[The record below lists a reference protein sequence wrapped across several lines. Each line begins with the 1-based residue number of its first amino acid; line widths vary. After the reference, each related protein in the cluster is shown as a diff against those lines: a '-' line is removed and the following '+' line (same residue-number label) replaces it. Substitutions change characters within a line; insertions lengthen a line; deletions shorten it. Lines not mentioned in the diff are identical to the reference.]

1 MDRADAPWRTRYG
14 RGMNGE
20 PMPGRTMRRDAL
32 ARREALLGA
41 ARVCFARSGYF
52 VPLEEIADV
61 AGVGRGTFY
70 RNFRDRMALALALF
84 EQDVERLRE
93 LVDPDLPL
101 DQAIA
106 RIVVEG
112 AGAIALFARLAVD
125 MSLDGDN
132 RAAFEGLRD
141 RMEALL
147 RPLVDSAHRDGTLAT
162 ELGAREMALAV
173 RMLGGLMLPHRG
185 EADRRA
191 QLDSALAVVMVGLR
205 PR

>member
-1 MDRADAPWRTRYG
+1 MTADPIPA
-14 RGMNGE
+14 
-20 PMPGRTMRRDAL
+20 RTMRRDAL

-41 ARVCFARSGYF
+41 ARICFARSGYF

-70 RNFRDRMALALALF
+70 RNFKDRMALALAVF

-93 LVDPDLPL
+93 LVDPALPL
-101 DQAIA
+101 DRAIA

-112 AGAIALFARLAVD
+112 AGAIALFVRLAVD
-125 MSLDGDN
+125 MPLDGDN
-132 RAAFEGLRD
+132 RAAFDALRD

-147 RPLVDSAHRDGTLAT
+147 RPLVDQAHRDGTLASAF
-162 ELGAREMALAV
+162 GARELALTV
-173 RMLGGLMLPHRG
+173 RMLGGLMLPHRS
-185 EADRRA
+185 EAERRA
-191 QLDSALAVVMVGLR
+191 QLDGALALVIAGLR

>member
-1 MDRADAPWRTRYG
+1 MFPRRTRYD
-14 RGMNGE
+14 RGMTGE
-20 PMPGRTMRRDAL
+20 HLPGRTMRRDAL

-41 ARVCFARSGYF
+41 ARICFARSGYF

-70 RNFRDRMALALALF
+70 RNFKDRMALALAVF
-84 EQDVERLRE
+84 EQDVERLRD

-101 DQAIA
+101 DRAIA

-112 AGAIALFARLAVD
+112 AGGITMFARLAVD
-125 MSLDGDN
+125 ISLDGEN
-132 RAAFEGLRD
+132 RAAFEGLGA

-147 RPLVDSAHRDGTLAT
+147 RPLVDRAHRDGALAA
-162 ELGAREMALAV
+162 ELGTREMALAV
-173 RMLGGLMLPHRG
+173 RMLGGLMLPHRSDA
-185 EADRRA
+185 ERRVH
-191 QLDSALAVVMVGLR
+191 LDNALVVVMLGLR